1 MKFSDLTECPFCGCS
16 EYYTKEYVYGVIR
29 YNEYFDGTEAENEL
43 MYDGLNYKSRAYNG
57 KAYCRHCDKY
67 LGSVMDNTVSVA
79 VQKALKRNGGERE

>member
-1 MKFSDLTECPFCGCS
+1 MKFSDLTECPFCGGS

-57 KAYCRHCDKY
+57 KAYCRSCDKY
-67 LGSVMDNTVSVA
+67 LGSVADNTVSVA
-79 VQKALKRNGGERE
+79 AQKALKRNGGEQE